1 MKDKWSSNDIYQPI
15 WIDLQYWRINEVKK
29 NNVDNNENIEVV
41 EQILWKKLKLVGREI
56 VIEQQLQINGWWTDD
71 YE

>member
-1 MKDKWSSNDIYQPI
+1 MNWFTILKNKWG
-15 WIDLQYWRINEVKK
+15 KK
-29 NNVDNNENIEVV
+29 NNVDNNENIEIV

-56 VIEQQLQINGWWTDD
+56 VIEQLQINEYWIED

>member
-1 MKDKWSSNDIYQPI
+1 MTWFPILKNKWS
-15 WIDLQYWRINEVKK
+15 KK

-41 EQILWKKLKLVGREI
+41 EQILWKKLELVGN
-56 VIEQQLQINGWWTDD
+56 VDIEQQLQINKYWIEN

>member
-15 WIDLQYWRINEVKK
+15 WNDLQYWRINEVKK
-29 NNVDNNENIEVV
+29 NNVDNNENIKVV
-41 EQILWKKLKLVGREI
+41 EQILWKKLELVGN
-56 VIEQQLQINGWWTDD
+56 VDIEQQLQINKYWIEN